1 MLVTRQNRIPFS
13 WVVMAMLPWAFWY
26 FQMTMGMVSFF
37 LLNRL
42 VENPAALTF
51 WTSLPGLIFT
61 FIPLGAFI
69 SFTSDRIWT
78 RFGRR
83 KPFIIAGFMGWA
95 VVLTLYPVAGSAY
108 VFIALMF
115 LFALVGQFNAPL
127 EALKLETIPPPMR
140 GRSAALWS
148 WITTVLNITFWG
160 IVIGRMDEVVAFD
173 AGHLSGDKILYWA
186 AAAGLLIAVFIYCFG
201 IKEADPKSTLTG
213 EKFSFTKLIKALTM
227 KELRYLYLLLFATS
241 MLTAGLGSLGM
252 LMYTEQWS
260 YSNQEMG
267 FNIAVGGIINLFIIP
282 LIGVFADKGNRMRI
296 YLGCIT
302 CILVLQATYFGYV
315 TWYLPDQR
323 PTLVEIIFFGEMTCI
338 FGIIAGVVYF
348 PLVYD
353 YIPRNLMGTYFS
365 GAIILNGVI
374 GFLTLNGAGVFLLW
388 WANLFQPPAG
398 EMVRVCLDRETDR
411 GTIERTLAAAG
422 LKTPDGQPA
431 RTEDIVA
438 RAWYADGIVSE
449 TGTAFEIRLRDDH
462 AKRRFNERKDLQGEI
477 GTADAKV
484 KHARSQGVAPA
495 YLAAREAALADM
507 RAKVQNIDE
516 ELIKRST
523 AWRDEVLRGLGNEVF
538 DDGSGLL
545 KVQDAQAAT
554 ALLPLLRKPTDVE
567 LERLNRAV
575 RLADGQVIGLRVLQ
589 RERTFV
595 MNLGATLPA
604 GGDAATVTATT
615 ARRVIELSASIV
627 PGLIASD
634 AVQFEVAVKPLAMLE
649 LQLVEVPVRSFVSFI
664 TRGVNSVLS
673 IFTEVPPP
681 DQKLHSLARSLALD
695 NSAGIALARV
705 DALPAEGKGMR
716 VTVVAQ
722 EAALNDAKAWHNQV
736 RDLAGRKGGDVN
748 LTVPAPVLKQDVVPI
763 KYNYLAGY
771 LWMMAL
777 TIIGFALI
785 LLFIRAERRGE
796 VRKLGAEEAHA
807 ETTAKAA
814 SDAAA
819 DPAVAAPART
829 TYTPGYLMPKLAL
842 AALGVAL
849 LAFAIRMA
857 ASDLRVLWSGESAQA
872 AVSSVIATKDGQAEE
887 RFTTHADLK
896 IKIEAVGNAKDY
908 AWVFWNEFTF
918 TTADGV
924 ETTFRRDVGCKLKP
938 SMPLLDEGGLP
949 NTVMVR
955 YDPAKPQ
962 QTCLPYEYSTWFAPF
977 IVALLGLGA
986 FCVGGALAWYA
997 RRPIVLDD
1005 DAAVNPKS
1013 DTTRIQA
1020 PTDKH

>member
-61 FIPLGAFI
+61 FLPLGAFI

-148 WITTVLNITFWG
+148 WITTILNITFWA

-213 EKFSFTKLIKALTM
+213 EKFSFSKLLKALTM

-241 MLTAGLGSLGM
+241 MLTAGLGNLGM

-296 YLGCIT
+296 YLGCLA
-302 CILVLQATYFGYV
+302 CILVLKAAYFGYV

-323 PTLVEIIFFGEMTCI
+323 PTLVEIIFFGELTCI

-411 GTIERTLAAAG
+411 GSIERTLAASG

-431 RTEDIVA
+431 RSEDIVA

-462 AKRRFNERKDLQGEI
+462 AKRRFDERKELQSEI
-477 GTADAKV
+477 GSADAKL
-484 KHARSQGVAPA
+484 KHARSQGAAPA
-495 YLAAREAALADM
+495 DLAARETALAGM
-507 RAKVQNIDE
+507 RADVQRIDD
-516 ELIKRST
+516 ELKNRSE
-523 AWRDEVLRGLGNEVF
+523 AWRAEVLRGLGNEVF
-538 DDGSGLL
+538 DDGAGLL
-545 KVQDAQAAT
+545 KAQEAQAAT

-575 RLADGQVIGLRVLQ
+575 RLADAQVVGLRVQQ
-589 RERTFV
+589 RERNFV
-595 MNLGATLPA
+595 MSFGAMLPA
-604 GGDAATVTATT
+604 GGEATLVAAAT
-615 ARRVIELSASIV
+615 ARRVAELSATIV
-627 PGLIASD
+627 PGLIAVD
-634 AVQFEVAVKPLAMLE
+634 AVLFEVTVKPVAVLE
-649 LQLVEVPVRSFVSFI
+649 MQLVEVPVRSFVSFI
-664 TRGVNSVLS
+664 TRGVNAVLS
-673 IFTEVPPP
+673 VFTEVPPP
-681 DQKLHSLARSLALD
+681 DQKLHSLARSLTLD
-695 NSAGIALARV
+695 STSGIALARV
-705 DALPAEGKGMR
+705 DALPAEGKGIR

-722 EAALNDAKAWHNQV
+722 DTTLSDAKAWHNQV

-748 LTVPAPVLKQDVVPI
+748 LTVPVPVLKQDVVPI

-777 TIIGFALI
+777 TIVGFAMI
-785 LLFIRAERRGE
+785 LYFMRAERQGK

-807 ETTAKAA
+807 ETQAKAA

-819 DPAVAAPART
+819 DPAVAAPAHT
-829 TYTPGYLMPKLAL
+829 TYTPGFLLPKLAL
-842 AALGVAL
+842 AALGVCL
-849 LAFAIRMA
+849 LAFALRMA
-857 ASDLRVLWSGESAQA
+857 ASDLRLLWSGKSAQA

-896 IKIEAVGNAKDY
+896 TKTENVGNAKDY

-918 TTADGV
+918 TTEDGV

-955 YDPAKPQ
+955 YDPANPQ

-977 IVALLGLGA
+977 IVSLLGLGA
-986 FCVGGALAWYA
+986 FAVGLTLAWFA
-997 RRPIVLDD
+997 RRPIILDD
-1005 DAAVNPKS
+1005 VAAVNPQS

-1020 PTDKH
+1020 PGGKH

>member
-148 WITTVLNITFWG
+148 WITTVLNITFWA

-201 IKEADPKSTLTG
+201 IKEANPKSTLTG

-241 MLTAGLGSLGM
+241 MLNAGLGNLGM

-296 YLGCIT
+296 YLGCLA
-302 CILVLQATYFGYV
+302 CILVLKAAYFGYV

-323 PTLVEIIFFGEMTCI
+323 PTLVEIIFFGELTCI

-374 GFLTLNGAGVFLLW
+374 GFITLNGAGLFLLW

-398 EMVRVCLDRETDR
+398 EMVRVCLDRETDGGR
-411 GTIERTLAAAG
+411 IERVLAEAG
-422 LKTPDGQPA
+422 VKTPDGKPA
-431 RTEDIVA
+431 QSGDIVA

-449 TGTAFEIRLRDDH
+449 SGTAFEIRLRDDH
-462 AKRRFNERKDLQGEI
+462 AKRRFDERKELQGEI
-477 GTADAKV
+477 GTADAKL
-484 KHARSQGVAPA
+484 KHARSQGADPA
-495 YLAAREAALADM
+495 ELATREAALADM
-507 RAKVQNIDE
+507 RTQVQRIDD
-516 ELIKRST
+516 ELKSRSE
-523 AWRDEVLRGLGNEVF
+523 AWRDEVLRGLGEDVF
-538 DDGSGLL
+538 DAGSGLL
-545 KVQDAQAAT
+545 NSQDGQAVT
-554 ALLPLLRKPTDVE
+554 AILPLLRKPTDSE

-575 RLADGQVIGLRVLQ
+575 RLAEARAVGLRVLQ
-589 RERTFV
+589 RERSFV
-595 MNLGATLPA
+595 MSLGATLPTD
-604 GGDAATVTATT
+604 GDAATVAAAMARVVAGLSGTT
-615 ARRVIELSASIV
+615 A
-627 PGLIASD
+627 PGLIAPE
-634 AVQFEVAVKPLAMLE
+634 AVPSEIAVRPLAVLD
-649 LQLVEVPVRSFVSFI
+649 LQLVEVPVRSFVSLI
-664 TRGVNSVLS
+664 TRGVNGALS

-681 DQKLHSLARSLALD
+681 DMKLHSLARSLCLD
-695 NSAGIALARV
+695 STSGIALARV
-705 DALPAEGKGMR
+705 DALPSEGKGMR

-722 EAALNDAKAWHNQV
+722 ASTVSDPAAWRKQV
-736 RDLAGRKGGDVN
+736 RELAGRKGGDVN
-748 LTVPAPVLKQDVVPI
+748 LTVPTPVLKHDVVPI

-777 TIIGFALI
+777 TLIGFAMI
-785 LLFIRAERRGE
+785 LYFIRAERQGKIH
-796 VRKLGAEEAHA
+796 KLGAEEAHA
-807 ETTAKAA
+807 ETQAKEAGDLA
-814 SDAAA
+814 K
-819 DPAVAAPART
+819 DPAAPSAART
-829 TYTPGYLMPKLAL
+829 TYTPGFLVPKLVL
-842 AALGVAL
+842 AALGVCL
-849 LAFAIRMA
+849 VAFAVRMA
-857 ASDLRVLWSGESAQA
+857 ASDLRLLWSGERAQA
-872 AVSSVIATKDGQAEE
+872 VVSAVVATKDGQTEE

-896 IKIEAVGNAKDY
+896 TKTEAVGNAKDY

-955 YDPAKPQ
+955 YEPAKPQ
-962 QTCLPYEYSTWFAPF
+962 LTCLPYEYSTWFAPF
-977 IVALLGLGA
+977 IVCLLGLGA
-986 FCVGGALAWYA
+986 LGVGLALAWYA

-1005 DAAVNPKS
+1005 VEAVNPQS
-1013 DTTRIQA
+1013 DSTRFQA
-1020 PTDKH
+1020 PAGKH